1 VLTEGFTVQPGY
13 WLFEDL
19 FKGGTTADELRQEI
33 MRRKQSEIDQ
43 DYKQAPA
50 LAALAAPYR
59 HARLSAMKL
68 AGDWHNPA
76 VAIGGLTNIERRWS
90 WKAR

>member
-33 MRRKQSEIDQ
+33 CALERHEARRRLAQSRGRYWGLNEHRE
-43 DYKQAPA
+43 A
-50 LAALAAPYR
+50 LELEG
-59 HARLSAMKL
+59 S
-68 AGDWHNPA
+68 
-76 VAIGGLTNIERRWS
+76 VAIDPKETWPLVGTPG
-90 WKAR
+90 KAEAFDVWAR